1 MAATNHYRDQI
12 HRATERLAQLQAR
25 ELLANQRLQSKA
37 RETARREEAKRR
49 KRVADLIFL
58 AGANELDD
66 AELLGAL
73 LEHITNRKNQAL
85 SAAARS
91 RGIERLGGSQE

>member
-12 HRATERLAQLQAR
+12 QRATERLAQLQAR

-37 RETARREEAKRR
+37 RETARKEEEKRR

-66 AELLGAL
+66 VELLGAL
-73 LEHITNRKNQAL
+73 LEHITNRENQAL
-85 SAAARS
+85 RATARS
-91 RGIERLGGSQE
+91 RGVERLGGS